1 MLQLHCV
8 AALHHIAQKL
18 QCNWGVAWKLNSLK
32 LDMWWSCGDLR
43 QKVIDI
49 SAPQH
54 NCGVVGRAGWRSG
67 CSRAFHQCGPGSI
80 PSRVRVVCEFGSQS
94 ILARAGFLRALRF
107 PPAPKIVSSFHISL
121 KIHFWRRPLNLVH
134 NALLGRAWLFAE
146 CYK

>member
-1 MLQLHCV
+1 MIPFTAMVLSCNDQV
-8 AALHHIAQKL
+8 AQKWS
-18 QCNWGVAWKLNSLK
+18 QKQFKSGTKSIKVNNHTTVAKIVWG
-32 LDMWWSCGDLR
+32 G
-43 QKVIDI
+43 
-49 SAPQH
+49 
-54 NCGVVGRAGWRSG
+54 AGWRSG

-80 PSRVRVVCEFGSQS
+80 PSRVRVVCEFGSRS